1 MHPEWAAKTQVP
13 FKNVLTRGKV
23 VHGEVVEVR
32 DNQVVLGNGQNVDF
46 DYLLIG
52 ECRGGARQSHAW
64 WR

>member
-32 DNQVVLGNGQNVDF
+32 DSQVVLGTGQSIQF

-52 ECRGGARQSHAW
+52 KVGGSRSKGCAFT
-64 WR
+64 